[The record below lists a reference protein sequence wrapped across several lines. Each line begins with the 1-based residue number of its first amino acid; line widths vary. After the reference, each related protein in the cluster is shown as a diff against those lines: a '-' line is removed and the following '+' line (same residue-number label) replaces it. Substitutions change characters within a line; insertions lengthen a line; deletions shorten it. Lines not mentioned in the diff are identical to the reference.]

1 MKKYFVLA
9 FSLVMFLSACGT
21 KVKVRET
28 EAAQKYIETISGFT
42 CRKASITD
50 ANMLIIAI
58 DAIGSTNYY
67 ALASQFLDDAKRE
80 GVVGLKGCFVVNFST
95 SQFQDG
101 AVIGERIGEAF
112 N

>member
-1 MKKYFVLA
+1 MKKYFVLVL
-9 FSLVMFLSACGT
+9 SLVMFLSACGT

-28 EAAQKYIETISGFT
+28 EAAKKYVETISGFS

-50 ANMLIIAI
+50 GNMLIIAI
-58 DAIGSTNYY
+58 DAIGSTNYDV
-67 ALASQFLDDAKRE
+67 LASEFLDEAKRE
-80 GVVGLKGCFVVNFST
+80 GVEGLKGCFIVNFST

-101 AVIGERIGEAF
+101 AVIGERIGKAF